1 MLNVNLKDKK
11 LFGNEAGE
19 DETLEVLNSYYID
32 NDDFGDFFDIDENLS
47 IVSARKGMGKS
58 ALLSRLQYRL
68 TNEAKYGNPIIIRVK
83 GNDLLGLGDFSGD
96 DHSYLENY
104 WKQIICK
111 KIIVEIGDSIGFA
124 LTSDEMSMVEVSEI
138 EGLKSKNFIGGLISR
153 LIGKVPALDVEV
165 KGFQP
170 RDLTTLLSNY
180 QTDHKD
186 SRVWIL
192 IDDID
197 AKYTNT
203 PVLQARVGSFFSA
216 IRALSFT
223 MNGLNIRASVRS
235 DVWSCLKHLEDLD
248 KLEQYII
255 EIVWTKRHLRDM
267 LANKILSY
275 IKRNHL
281 DSDEAKYKLS
291 RDYNKLIDL
300 VFESPIKWG
309 TDDDA
314 KMFDA
319 ISAFSNKRPRWMG
332 QLGRMSGKK
341 AKERSPHAK
350 RITLDDIKFILEDFG
365 KNRRDDL
372 IKEHQH
378 QFDELNNL
386 IDSLRATKKEF
397 TSTELHRILD
407 ENFIRG
413 RDFSEI
419 PAVDGKVYIEPR
431 DLGVFLYKLGLISR
445 IHDDRKTFTHF
456 TDDPDLYN
464 SNENSK
470 ENIVWSIHLSYR
482 EFLNIH

>member
-1 MLNVNLKDKK
+1 MVNINLKDKK

-19 DETLEVLNSYYID
+19 DENLEILNSYYID
-32 NDDFGDFFDIDENLS
+32 NNDFDDFFDVDENLS

-58 ALLSRLQYRL
+58 ALLSRLEYKL
-68 TNEAKYGNPIIIRVK
+68 KNDAEYDSPIIIRVK
-83 GNDLLGLGDFSGD
+83 GNDLLGLGNFSGD

-111 KIIVEIGDSIGFA
+111 KIIVEIGDRIGFA
-124 LTSDEMSMVEVSEI
+124 LTSDEMSMVEIAEI
-138 EGLKSKNFIGGLISR
+138 EGLKSKNLVGGLIGR
-153 LIGKVPALDVEV
+153 LIGKIPGLNVEI

-170 RDLTTLLSNY
+170 SDLKALLQNY
-180 QTDHKD
+180 QNDHQD

-197 AKYTNT
+197 AKYKNT
-203 PVLQARVGSFFSA
+203 SEQQARIGSFFSA
-216 IRALSFT
+216 IRSLSFT
-223 MNGLNIRASVRS
+223 LDGLNIRASVRS

-255 EIVWTKRHLRDM
+255 EIVWTRRHMRDM
-267 LANKILSY
+267 LAMKILSY
-275 IKRNHL
+275 IQRQHPK
-281 DSDEAKYKLS
+281 SKEAEYKLG
-291 RDYNKLIDL
+291 RDYNKLIDI
-300 VFESPIKWG
+300 VFESPIHWRG
-309 TDDDA
+309 NSDA
-314 KMFDA
+314 KMFEA

-332 QLGRMSGKK
+332 QLGRMAGKK
-341 AKERSPHAK
+341 AKERSAYAK
-350 RITLDDIKFILEDFG
+350 KITLDDINFILEDFG

-386 IDSLRATKKEF
+386 IDSLRATQKEF
-397 TSTELHRILD
+397 THSDLHIILD
-407 ENFIRG
+407 DNFIRG
-413 RDFSEI
+413 RESSQI
-419 PAVDGKVYIEPR
+419 PEVDGKPYVEPK
-431 DLGVFLYKLGLISR
+431 DLGAFLYKLGLISR

-464 SNENSK
+464 SVENMK
-470 ENIVWSIHLSYR
+470 DNITWSIHLSYR